1 MLQIDLNFV
10 RILGSLQFFTVFF
23 MVGKISAL
31 AKIRDVATPHHRLA
45 SAGLS

>member
-23 MVGKISAL
+23 VAGKISAL
-31 AKIRDVATPHHRLA
+31 AKIGMLQLPTTPWPLR
-45 SAGLS
+45 G